1 MLATLFGDHVDA
13 AARILDAADQLFGE
27 QGFDATTT
35 REIAERAGVNKA
47 LIHYHFRSK
56 DELLARLL
64 DRYYEGLSGVLHE
77 ALSRDT
83 DDLRRQFCNLID
95 AYLDFLVANRNFSR
109 IVQREATG
117 GRHIPIIEQHMPTV
131 FARMMVAIEER
142 FPTSVGSDLDPAN
155 LLLSFHGMII
165 ELVNYGTVLQQ
176 LLGQDPLAPELVE
189 RRRRHLHVMVD
200 LTISAIE
207 QLGSSGAAPRE
218 QGDPRPPGAGT

>member
-1 MLATLFGDHVDA
+1 VDA
-13 AARILDAADQLFGE
+13 AARILDAADHLFGE

-47 LIHYHFRSK
+47 LIHYHFTSK

-64 DRYYEGLSGVLHE
+64 DRYYERLSGVLHE
-77 ALSRDT
+77 ALSQDE
-83 DDLRRQFCNLID
+83 DDLRHQFCDLID

-117 GRHIPIIEQHMPTV
+117 GRHITVIEQYMPTV

-142 FPTSVGSDLDPAN
+142 FPASVGSDLDPAN
-155 LLLSFHGMII
+155 VLLSFHGMII
-165 ELVNYGTVLQQ
+165 ELVNYGSVLQHI
-176 LLGQDPLAPELVE
+176 LGEDPLAPELVD

-200 LTISAIE
+200 LVITAVE
-207 QLGSSGAAPRE
+207 GLGPT
-218 QGDPRPPGAGT
+218 P

>member
-1 MLATLFGDHVDA
+1 VDA
-13 AARILDAADQLFGE
+13 AARILAAADQLFGE

-35 REIAERAGVNKA
+35 REIAEQAGVNKA
-47 LIHYHFRSK
+47 LIHYHFKSK

-64 DRYYEGLSGVLHE
+64 DRYYERLSGVLHQ
-77 ALSRDT
+77 ALSRDEG
-83 DDLRRQFCNLID
+83 DLRVQFCDLID

-117 GRHIPIIEQHMPTV
+117 GRHISIIEQYMPTV
-131 FARMMVAIEER
+131 FARIMVAIEAR
-142 FPTSVGSDLDPAN
+142 FPASVGSDLDPAN
-155 LLLSFHGMII
+155 VLLSFHGMII

-176 LLGQDPLAPELVE
+176 LLGEDPIAPSLVE

-207 QLGSSGAAPRE
+207 RLEPVS
-218 QGDPRPPGAGT
+218 PGPS